1 VRPPLASSSLSFFSG
16 LLLTLYR
23 LRRMRFDQFVS
34 PITCWCLGN
43 LSVGINSSI
52 FTTMLLAIFSQ
63 FYLRRY
69 RATWFRKYN
78 YLMSAALDGGTQL
91 FVFIAVRPRPPSPRR
106 RSSS

>member
-1 VRPPLASSSLSFFSG
+1 
-16 LLLTLYR
+16 
-23 LRRMRFDQFVS
+23 MRFNTFVS
-34 PITCWCLGN
+34 PITCWCLGY

-91 FVFIAVRPRPPSPRR
+91 FVFVATFALFGGAGNAKTMPAWSLAPSSGNYDYCKRLTA
-106 RSSS
+106 

>member
-1 VRPPLASSSLSFFSG
+1 MRPPLASSSLSFFSG

-78 YLMSAALDGGTQL
+78 YLM
-91 FVFIAVRPRPPSPRR
+91 
-106 RSSS
+106 